1 MKARIALLA
10 LAASVTLGA
19 SVQAD
24 TLRIDETDK
33 AVEAESTRPSRGMTM
48 KRVETRFGAPNAAR
62 PAIGDPPITAW
73 EYGDFMVYFEYDRV
87 IHSVDKVRLGS
98 VN

>member
-1 MKARIALLA
+1 MKARIALFA
-10 LAASVTLGA
+10 LAAGLMLGGP
-19 SVQAD
+19 VHAD
-24 TLRIDETDK
+24 TLRIDEADQ
-33 AVEAESTRPSRGMTM
+33 AVESESTRPDRGMTM
-48 KRVETRFGAPNAAR
+48 KRVETRFGAPTASR

-87 IHSVDKVRLGS
+87 IHSVDKVRLGR

>member
-1 MKARIALLA
+1 MKARIALIA
-10 LAASVTLGA
+10 LAAGLMLGGP
-19 SVQAD
+19 VHAD
-24 TLRIDETDK
+24 TLRIDEADK
-33 AVEAESTRPSRGMTM
+33 AVESESTRPERGMTM
-48 KRVETRFGAPNAAR
+48 KRVETRFGAPTASR

-87 IHSVDKVRLGS
+87 IHSVDKVRLGR

>member
-1 MKARIALLA
+1 MKARIALFA
-10 LAASVTLGA
+10 LAAGLMLGGP
-19 SVQAD
+19 VHAD
-24 TLRIDETDK
+24 TLRIDEADK
-33 AVEAESTRPSRGMTM
+33 AVESESTRPERGMTM
-48 KRVETRFGAPNAAR
+48 KRVETRFGAPTASR

-87 IHSVDKVRLGS
+87 IHSVDKVRLGR